1 MLKDEAI
8 LKKLAQEYRE
18 AAFCEKNIRNKELQI
33 AVNDLHMIR
42 PIVLID
48 ELPWH
53 ELNEEGE
60 LTLFCEDPY
69 LREIEFQMRQAL
81 YRWKHIPA
89 DMVVPQAVRVNKVIH
104 STGCGFTIREDSV
117 SIDAQQ
123 NINSKRFYDQLEDE
137 SSLELFHNETITYD
151 KEESERRYDLVSNMI
166 GDIVPVRLIGNQ
178 WIFDTLWDDIA
189 QLHGV
194 ENTMI
199 DLLERPEYMH
209 ALAEKLTDIY
219 IDKIRQY
226 DMLNLFEG
234 AQDSLHCTAAYTEDL
249 PSETFDGVRYHTKDV
264 WGRGAA
270 QVFTTVSPAMREEFD
285 LPYMIRAMEPFGL
298 VYYGCCEPLHNQID
312 IISKIPHL
320 RKITVTPWADYDLAA
335 EQIGKRYVAST
346 KARSGALALPDF
358 DEDEVR
364 KELRTIL
371 NACVKSGCS
380 FELVLKDVSTVAYH
394 PENLFRWEQIAMEMI
409 RNL

>member
-1 MLKDEAI
+1 MLKDEVI

-18 AAFCEKNIRNKELQI
+18 AAFSEKNIRNKELQI

-42 PIVLID
+42 PVVLID

-53 ELNEEGE
+53 ELNAEGE

-69 LREIEFQMRQAL
+69 LREIELQMRQAL
-81 YRWKHIPA
+81 YRWRHIPA
-89 DMVVPQAVRVNKVIH
+89 DMVVPQAVRVGKVIH
-104 STGCGFTIREDSV
+104 TTGCGFHIREDSV

-123 NINSKRFYDQLEDE
+123 TINSKRFYDQLEDE

-151 KEESERRYDLVSNMI
+151 KEESERRFDLVSNMI
-166 GDIVPVRLIGNQ
+166 GDIIPVRLIGNQ

-226 DMLNLFEG
+226 DKLDLFEG

-249 PSETFDGVRYHTKDV
+249 PSDTFDGVRYHTKDV

-335 EQIGKRYVAST
+335 EQIGKRFVAST
-346 KARSGALALPDF
+346 KARPSVLALPDF
-358 DEDEVR
+358 NEDEVR
-364 KELRTIL
+364 KELQTIL

-394 PENLFRWEQIAMEMI
+394 PENLFRWEKIAMEMI

>member
-1 MLKDEAI
+1 
-8 LKKLAQEYRE
+8 
-18 AAFCEKNIRNKELQI
+18 
-33 AVNDLHMIR
+33 MIR

-53 ELNEEGE
+53 ELNGERE
-60 LTLFCEDPY
+60 LTLFCEDAY
-69 LREIEFQMRQAL
+69 LREIELQMRQAL

-89 DMVVPQAVRVNKVIH
+89 DMVVPQAIRVNKVIH

-117 SIDAQQ
+117 SID
-123 NINSKRFYDQLEDE
+123 
-137 SSLELFHNETITYD
+137 
-151 KEESERRYDLVSNMI
+151 
-166 GDIVPVRLIGNQ
+166 
-178 WIFDTLWDDIA
+178 A

-226 DMLNLFEG
+226 DMLDLFEG

-249 PSETFDGVRYHTKDV
+249 PFGTCDGVRYHTKDV

-312 IISKIPHL
+312 IISRIPHL

-346 KARSGALALPDF
+346 KARSGVLALPDF
-358 DEDEVR
+358 DENEVK

-371 NACVKSGCS
+371 NACTRSGCN

-394 PENLFRWEQIAMEMI
+394 PENLFRWEKIAMEMI